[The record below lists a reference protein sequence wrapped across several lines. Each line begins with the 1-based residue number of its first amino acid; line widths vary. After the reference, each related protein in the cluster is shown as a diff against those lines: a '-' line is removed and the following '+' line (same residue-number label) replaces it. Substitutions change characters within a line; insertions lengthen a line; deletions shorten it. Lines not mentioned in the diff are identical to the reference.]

1 VGDGSVVDPIPIAD
15 QVAWGL
21 SPRECLCDLAGD
33 LAPVQIIFVRLSGVK
48 LVFGR
53 RLSALIVFH
62 GSRAFSSAE
71 ASEPKTL
78 AL

>member
-1 VGDGSVVDPIPIAD
+1 MT
-15 QVAWGL
+15 W
-21 SPRECLCDLAGD
+21 RGD

-62 GSRAFSSAE
+62 GSRAFGSAE